1 MPALDNQKKLDAF
14 TSSIYRSVIEESYDI
29 LLDLKDRETEIM
41 GKAEAE
47 IRAEVE
53 RYKTK
58 RLAEISAAESRRVT
72 TRITENKR
80 TLLQLREEQARAAF
94 DQAREMIVSFTE
106 SDKYLPHLCSLLQ
119 KAVNVL
125 GYGFA
130 AEVILRPQD
139 MKYTGELLSSVRGV
153 SLAFREGDFTLGGLC
168 LYCSA
173 KGRQVDMSFDSALA
187 DMVGRFAD
195 MSGLRIEE

>member
-1 MPALDNQKKLDAF
+1 MPALDYKKKLDAF
-14 TSSIYRSVIEESYDI
+14 TKSIHRSVIEESYEV
-29 LLDLKDRETEIM
+29 LLDLRGRETDIM
-41 GKAEAE
+41 GRAERE
-47 IRAEVE
+47 ICAEVE
-53 RYKTK
+53 SYKTR
-58 RLAEISAAESRRVT
+58 RLSEISAKESHRVT
-72 TRITENKR
+72 TRMTENKR

-94 DQAREMIVSFTE
+94 DQARKMIVDFTE

-119 KAVNVL
+119 KAVDIL

-139 MKYTGELLSSVRGV
+139 MKYTDALLSSVRGV

-168 LYCSA
+168 LYCSS

-195 MSGLRIEE
+195 MSGLKVEE

>member
-1 MPALDNQKKLDAF
+1 MPALDNQNKLDAF
-14 TSSIYRSVIEESYDI
+14 TKSIHRSVIEESYEI
-29 LLDLKDRETEIM
+29 ISDLRDRETEIM
-41 GKAEAE
+41 GRAERE

-53 RYKTK
+53 RYRTR
-58 RLAEISAAESRRVT
+58 RLAEISAKESHRVT
-72 TRITENKR
+72 TCITENKR

-94 DQAREMIVSFTE
+94 DQAKEMIVGFTE
-106 SDKYLPHLCSLLQ
+106 SDRYLPHLCSLLQ
-119 KAVNVL
+119 KAVDIL

-130 AEVILRPQD
+130 AEVILRPED
-139 MKYTGELLSSVRGV
+139 MKYTDSLLSSVRGV

-168 LYCSA
+168 LYCSS

-195 MSGLRIEE
+195 MSGLKVEE

>member
-1 MPALDNQKKLDAF
+1 MPALDYKKKLDAF
-14 TSSIYRSVIEESYDI
+14 TKSIHRSVIEESYEV
-29 LLDLKDRETEIM
+29 LLDLRDRETDIM
-41 GKAEAE
+41 GRAERE
-47 IRAEVE
+47 ICAEVE
-53 RYKTK
+53 SYKTR
-58 RLAEISAAESRRVT
+58 RLAEISAKESHRVT
-72 TRITENKR
+72 TRMTENKR

-94 DQAREMIVSFTE
+94 DQAREMIVDFTE

-119 KAVNVL
+119 KAVDIL

-139 MKYTGELLSSVRGV
+139 MKYTDALLSSVRGV

-168 LYCSA
+168 LYCSS

-195 MSGLRIEE
+195 MSGLKVEE

>member
-1 MPALDNQKKLDAF
+1 MSALDNQKKLDAF
-14 TSSIYRSVIEESYDI
+14 TSSIYRSVIEESYDV
-29 LLDLKDRETEIM
+29 LLDLKGREAEIM
-41 GKAEAE
+41 GRAENEICAEVEHYKIRRLAE
-47 IRAEVE
+47 IRAE
-53 RYKTK
+53 
-58 RLAEISAAESRRVT
+58 ESHRVT
-72 TRITENKR
+72 TRMTENKR

-94 DQAREMIVSFTE
+94 DQAREMIVDFTE

-119 KAVNVL
+119 KAVDIL

-139 MKYTGELLSSVRGV
+139 MKYTDALLSSVRGV

-168 LYCSA
+168 LYCSS

-195 MSGLRIEE
+195 MSGRKVEE